1 MVFYLNLRHI
11 KILLSLIHTNIYTN
25 SILDTKENILILA
38 KKTILS
44 ESESIAKL
52 IDYIDVNFAEAT
64 QILFKAKGRIIVA
77 GIGKSAIIAQKMVA
91 TFNST
96 GSPALFL
103 HASEAIHGDLGMV
116 QPGDVVICISKSGNS
131 PEIKILIPILKQFG
145 NPLIA
150 ITGNV
155 TSFLAKESDFILNT
169 TVDAESCP
177 NNLAPTNSTTAQ
189 LVMGDALAVC
199 LMGMRNFTSQDFAKY
214 HPGGSLGKKLLL
226 RVKDMLENSLKPMVI
241 PDASIKQVI
250 FEISE
255 KRLGVTAVIENEKVI
270 GIITDGDIRRML
282 NDNDTFTHL
291 TAKDIMTRSPKMIQ
305 STTMVKDALNI
316 LEDFSITQLIVVD
329 NGEYKGVLHLH
340 DILKE
345 GIV

>member
-1 MVFYLNLRHI
+1 LN
-11 KILLSLIHTNIYTN
+11 
-25 SILDTKENILILA
+25 TKETILILA

-52 IDYIDVNFAEAT
+52 IDYIDNQFVETT
-64 QILFKAKGRIIVA
+64 QIILQSKGRLIVT

-96 GSPALFL
+96 GTPSLFL
-103 HASEAIHGDLGMV
+103 HAAEAIHGDLGMV
-116 QPGDVVICISKSGNS
+116 QSEDVVICISKSGNS
-131 PEIKILIPILKQFG
+131 PEIKILVPILKRFG
-145 NPLIA
+145 NKLIA
-150 ITGNV
+150 MTGNT
-155 TSFLAKESDFILNT
+155 TSFLAKESNYVLNT

-177 NNLAPTNSTTAQ
+177 HNLAPTNSTTAQ
-189 LVMGDALAVC
+189 LVMGDALAMC
-199 LMGMRNFTSQDFAKY
+199 LMNLRNFSREDFAKY

-226 RVKDMLENSLKPMVI
+226 QVKDMIENSLKPSVS
-241 PDASIKQVI
+241 PNTPIKKVI

-255 KRLGVTAVIENEKVI
+255 KRLGATAVIEDGKVI
-270 GIITDGDIRRML
+270 GVITDGDIRRML

-291 TAKDIMTRSPKMIQ
+291 TAKDIMTKSPKMIQ
-305 STTMVKDALNI
+305 SNSMVVQALNI
-316 LEDFSITQLIVVD
+316 LEDYSITQLVVVD
-329 NGEYKGVLHLH
+329 NDEYKGVIHLH

>member
-1 MVFYLNLRHI
+1 M
-11 KILLSLIHTNIYTN
+11 
-25 SILDTKENILILA
+25 ILA
-38 KKTILS
+38 KKTFLS
-44 ESESIAKL
+44 ESQSIAKL
-52 IDYIDVNFAEAT
+52 IDFIDFDFANAT
-64 QILFKAKGRIIVA
+64 QIIFNSSGRLIVT

-96 GSPALFL
+96 GTPSLFL

-116 QPGDVVICISKSGNS
+116 QPQDIVICISKSGNS
-131 PEIKILIPILKQFG
+131 PEIKVLVPILKRFG
-145 NPLIA
+145 NELIA
-150 ITGNV
+150 ITGNT
-155 TSFLAKESDFILNT
+155 TSFLAKESNYVLNT

-199 LMGMRNFTSQDFAKY
+199 LMEMRNFSREDFAKY
-214 HPGGSLGKKLLL
+214 HPGGALGKKLLL
-226 RVKDMLENSLKPMVI
+226 RVSDML
-241 PDASIKQVI
+241 DASHKPIVSPDSSIKEVI

-255 KRLGVTAVIENEKVI
+255 KRLGVTAVVENEKVI

-282 NDNDTFTHL
+282 NNNDSFAHL
-291 TAKDIMTRSPKMIQ
+291 TAKDIMTKNPKMIQ
-305 STTMVKDALNI
+305 STNRVVDALNT
-316 LEDFSITQLIVVD
+316 LEDFSITQLVVVD
-329 NGEYKGVLHLH
+329 EGVYQGIIHLH

>member
-1 MVFYLNLRHI
+1 MGFYLNLRHI
-11 KILLSLIHTNIYTN
+11 KILLSLIHTNIYNN
-25 SILDTKENILILA
+25 SILDTKENILISA

-52 IDYIDVNFAEAT
+52 IDFIDVNFAEAT
-64 QILFKAKGRIIVA
+64 QVLFNSKGRIIVT
-77 GIGKSAIIAQKMVA
+77 GIGKSAIIAQKIVA

-96 GSPALFL
+96 GTPSLFL

-116 QPGDVVICISKSGNS
+116 QNDDVVICISKSGNS
-131 PEIKILIPILKQFG
+131 PEIKILIPILKRFG
-145 NPLIA
+145 NKLIA
-150 ITGNV
+150 ITGNT
-155 TSFLAKESDFILNT
+155 TSFLAKESNYILNT

-199 LMGMRNFTSQDFAKY
+199 LMEMRNFNSDDFAKY

-226 RVKDMLENSLKPMVI
+226 RVKDSIENSLKPMVA
-241 PDASIKQVI
+241 PDASIKKVI

-282 NDNDTFTHL
+282 NENDTFTHL
-291 TAKDIMTRSPKMIQ
+291 TARDIMTKNPKMIQ
-305 STTMVKDALNI
+305 STTMVSDALNI
-316 LEDFSITQLIVVD
+316 LEDFAITQLIVID
-329 NGEYKGVLHLH
+329 NDEYIGILHLH